1 MTLDGEK
8 FKGGDFKQPKRIKN
22 PKVAKALHANLG
34 PCVLCGDAA
43 QSLHH
48 VLPRSQGGDDVE
60 ANYVALD
67 GSGTTGCH
75 GLLENQD
82 LQARMD
88 LGAYLR
94 MNRPD
99 TLSYIRGKL
108 GDEEGSEWLTRRL
121 LIHL

>member
-22 PKVAKALHANLG
+22 PKVAKKLHANLG
-34 PCVLCGDAA
+34 PCVLCGDPA

-60 ANYVALD
+60 ACLVAVCGD
-67 GSGTTGCH
+67 GVRGCH

>member
-1 MTLDGEK
+1 MTLDDER
-8 FKGGDFKQPKRIKN
+8 FKGPDFRPSKRVKN
-22 PKVAKALHANLG
+22 PKVAKKLHANLG
-34 PCVLCGDAA
+34 PCVLCGDPA

-60 ANYVALD
+60 ACLVAVCGD
-67 GSGTTGCH
+67 GVRGCH

>member
-1 MTLDGEK
+1 MTLDDETFRGP
-8 FKGGDFKQPKRIKN
+8 DFRPSKRVKN
-22 PKVAKALHANLG
+22 PKVAKQLHANLG
-34 PCVLCGDAA
+34 PCVLCGDPA

-48 VLPRSQGGDDVE
+48 VIPKSASGDDVE
-60 ANYVALD
+60 ANLVALC

-75 GLLENQD
+75 GRIENQD

-88 LGAYLR
+88 LGAFLR

-108 GDEEGSEWLTRRL
+108 GDEEGNEWLMRRL